1 MSKPAT
7 IDFATAQTQ
16 APVPVQTQ
24 ALRDLV
30 AGEAR
35 DSLLAI
41 HEVLH
46 RELPQGPLAI
56 YDAGAAVLNAVRPRG
71 TDVRRSDHHVILR
84 KR

>member
-16 APVPVQTQ
+16 ASVQTQ
-24 ALRDLV
+24 ALRDLI

-41 HEVLH
+41 HEVLR

-56 YDAGAAVLNAVRPRG
+56 YEAGG
-71 TDVRRSDHHVILR
+71 GS
-84 KR
+84 

>member
-7 IDFATAQTQ
+7 IDFATTQTQ
-16 APVPVQTQ
+16 APVPVQIQ

-35 DSLLAI
+35 DNLLAI
-41 HEVLH
+41 HEVLR

-56 YDAGAAVLNAVRPRG
+56 CEAGG
-71 TDVRRSDHHVILR
+71 GR